1 MDKLTAMRTFVA
13 VVDAGSFSNA
23 ALRLSIPKTRVS
35 QRVQEL
41 EAALSTRL
49 LYRTTRVVSLTE
61 EGRTYFDKC
70 ARILA
75 DIDDIEQTLSMVGE
89 KPTGRLR
96 VSTMSLV
103 SRYFLLPRIADF
115 QSAFPQISLNLSV
128 SDRLANL
135 NEAGLDCAIRGGALE
150 SSSLISR
157 HIRDVSFSLYAASH
171 WNAGRS
177 IAAPE
182 DLSGADLI
190 KTLRPSDTIG
200 RDWQLTGPD
209 RAVVIDAAARL
220 ETDDDRAA
228 LDAALGGAG
237 VVLCAD
243 FAALPYVRARRLR
256 RILPEWSAPSRPIY
270 AIYPTRRHLSAKL
283 RCFLDWLDKVAGAEA
298 DSYISGIF

>member
-190 KTLRPSDTIG
+190 KTLR
-200 RDWQLTGPD
+200 
-209 RAVVIDAAARL
+209 
-220 ETDDDRAA
+220 
-228 LDAALGGAG
+228 
-237 VVLCAD
+237 
-243 FAALPYVRARRLR
+243 
-256 RILPEWSAPSRPIY
+256 
-270 AIYPTRRHLSAKL
+270 
-283 RCFLDWLDKVAGAEA
+283 
-298 DSYISGIF
+298 